1 MACGA
6 SVRIWHIGLLALCLG
21 ASSGAEADALRA
33 VQVLREGGC
42 GGTLGAAK
50 PVHHEAALD
59 RAAELWSLGATPARA
74 TERSGYVAE
83 ISTLVHVR
91 GADAGLID
99 SLRES
104 GCRRLANPALRDIGV
119 YRRGSDTWIVLA
131 TPYRVPS
138 PVETPALANRT
149 LQIVNSVRAH
159 GARCGTREFPA
170 APPVRL
176 SEMLARVAFGHAAD
190 MANHDYFEHEDLSG
204 RSPADRVRAV
214 GYAEKLVGEN
224 IAYGPET
231 ADEVVAGW
239 LASPGHCENIMD
251 PRFGEMGIAYAPGRG
266 GKRGLFWV
274 QLLAAPKTDRPK
286 S

>member
-6 SVRIWHIGLLALCLG
+6 SVRIWHIGLLALGLA
-21 ASSGAEADALRA
+21 ASCGAEGDALRA

-42 GGTLGAAK
+42 GGTLAAAE

-59 RAAELWSLGATPARA
+59 RAAELWSQGAAPALA

-83 ISTLVHVR
+83 VRALVHVR
-91 GADAGLID
+91 GAEAALID

-104 GCRRLANPALRDIGV
+104 GCRRLANPALRDVGV

-138 PVETPALANRT
+138 PVETPALANST
-149 LQIVNSVRAH
+149 LQLINAVRAH
-159 GARCGTREFPA
+159 GARCGAREFPA

-176 SEMLARVAFGHAAD
+176 SDTLAQVALGHAAD

-231 ADEVVAGW
+231 TDEVVAGW

-286 S
+286 T